1 MADSII
7 NDKSA
12 ADLCLTMGTAEFA
25 SEAIV
30 KSLTEVETLF
40 FRWVLVLVLGVFF
53 STDGARFAN
62 LALEIENA
70 DRPIMMPVGL
80 LGKKGLRP

>member
-1 MADSII
+1 
-7 NDKSA
+7 
-12 ADLCLTMGTAEFA
+12 MGTTEFT
-25 SEAIV
+25 SEAMV

-40 FRWVLVLVLGVFF
+40 SWWFLIL
-53 STDGARFAN
+53 SDGTRFAN
-62 LALEIENA
+62 LALEIGNA